1 MGTPARKGSEQQ
13 GFAAL
18 QRFVRK
24 PREQVEVCE
33 LCAAK
38 LNANHHHLLELEKRR
53 IVCAC
58 DPCAILF
65 SGNSR
70 QPYRRI
76 PRDVYRLR
84 DFAMDD
90 QEWDSLLIP
99 IKLAFFV
106 QSSSAGRTVAQY
118 PSPGGAME
126 SSLDLEYWRTIVE
139 RNPVLKK
146 LVPDVEA
153 LLVNRIA
160 DPPVYFRAPIDKCFH
175 LVGIIRTQWRGLSG
189 GGEVWTEIDRFFSEL
204 AQYSIETSHA

>member
-13 GFAAL
+13 AFVAL

-24 PREQVEVCE
+24 PPEQLEVCE

-38 LNANHHHLLELEKRR
+38 LTADHQHVLELEKRR

-65 SGNSR
+65 GGNSR

-76 PRDVYRLR
+76 PRDVYWLH

-126 SSLDLEYWRTIVE
+126 SSLDLEYWNTTVA

-146 LVPDVEA
+146 FEPDVEA

-160 DPPVYFRAPIDKCFH
+160 DPPLYFRAPIDKCFH
-175 LVGIIRTQWRGLSG
+175 LVGIIRTQWHGLSG
-189 GGEVWTEIDRFFSEL
+189 GNEVWTEIDRFFSEL
-204 AQYSIETSHA
+204 LRISIESSHA